1 MAHLRK
7 SNYRRF
13 FFIAFLIIF
22 MDFILK
28 KWMLLLLFEQPK
40 QIIVTTFFNL
50 TPVWN
55 NGISFGLMSSQP
67 EVVRFIIPILAL
79 LVITYLISQLKF
91 QGYLQQL
98 ASAIISG
105 GAVGNVID
113 RILYGKVVDFLDI
126 MIGDFHWYIFN
137 VADSAVTTGMILFIL
152 HTILIGE
159 KKPITSD

>member
-1 MAHLRK
+1 MDDIKKVRL
-7 SNYRRF
+7 STF
-13 FFIAFLIIF
+13 FFIAFLIILI
-22 MDFILK
+22 DFALK
-28 KWMLLLLFEQPK
+28 KWMLLLLFEHPK
-40 QIIVTTFFNL
+40 QIIVTSFFNL

-113 RILYGKVVDFLDI
+113 RILYGKVVDFLDFH
-126 MIGDFHWYIFN
+126 IGGYHWPAFN
-137 VADSAVTTGMILFIL
+137 IADVAICTGIAIWIYAIIN
-152 HTILIGE
+152 TSSTQGE
-159 KKPITSD
+159 E

>member
-1 MAHLRK
+1 MGDLRK
-7 SNYRRF
+7 SDYIRF
-13 FFIAFLIIF
+13 FFIAFFIIL
-22 MDFILK
+22 MDFVLK

-40 QIIVTTFFNL
+40 QIVVTTFFNL

-79 LVITYLISQLKF
+79 LVITYLISQLRF

-105 GAVGNVID
+105 GAVGNVIPAENVIISVD
-113 RILYGKVVDFLDI
+113 CFERGTVPQDIEVFHDFKCASVIPFHEERKILLCVVQSPKV
-126 MIGDFHWYIFN
+126 
-137 VADSAVTTGMILFIL
+137 
-152 HTILIGE
+152 
-159 KKPITSD
+159 TS

>member
-1 MAHLRK
+1 MDDLRK

-13 FFIAFLIIF
+13 FFIAFFIIF
-22 MDFILK
+22 MDFVLK

-40 QIIVTTFFNL
+40 QIIVTNFFNL

-67 EVVRFIIPILAL
+67 EVIRFSIPILAL

-91 QGYLQQL
+91 QGNLQQL
-98 ASAIISG
+98 ASAIITG

-113 RILYGKVVDFLDI
+113 RILYGKVVDFLDFH
-126 MIGDFHWYIFN
+126 IGGYHWPAFN
-137 VADSAVTTGMILFIL
+137 IADVAICTGIVIWIYAIIKSSS
-152 HTILIGE
+152 T
-159 KKPITSD
+159 

>member
-1 MAHLRK
+1 MDDLRK
-7 SNYRRF
+7 SDYIRF
-13 FFIAFLIIF
+13 FFIAFFIVL
-22 MDFILK
+22 MDFVLK

-40 QIIVTTFFNL
+40 QIVVTTFFNL

-67 EVVRFIIPILAL
+67 EAVRFIIPILAL

-105 GAVGNVID
+105 GAIGNVID
-113 RILYGKVVDFLDI
+113 RILYGKVVDFLDFH
-126 MIGDFHWYIFN
+126 IGGYHWPAFN
-137 VADSAVTTGMILFIL
+137 IADVAICTGIAIWIYASIN
-152 HTILIGE
+152 TSSTQGE
-159 KKPITSD
+159 G

>member
-1 MAHLRK
+1 MDDLRK

-13 FFIAFLIIF
+13 FFTAFLIIL
-22 MDFILK
+22 MDFVFK
-28 KWMLLLLFEQPK
+28 KC
-40 QIIVTTFFNL
+40 FNL

-67 EVVRFIIPILAL
+67 EVVRLIIPILAL

-105 GAVGNVID
+105 GAIGNVID
-113 RILYGKVVDFLDI
+113 RILYGKVVDFLDFH
-126 MIGDFHWYIFN
+126 IGGYHWPAFN
-137 VADSAVTTGMILFIL
+137 MADVAICTGIA
-152 HTILIGE
+152 
-159 KKPITSD
+159 